1 MQLGDITNPE
11 DAQDWWYILLA
22 ILIVDVVVIF
32 LTKYLPDILGES
44 INLWYERFGLNAVIS
59 DVLIIAIGFFIARYA
74 YTHFIPA
81 NYGFNLWYFLAIL
94 VGIQL
99 VHDLFFYLAIIK
111 PIPEGHNRMIDVFK
125 RYSSGGIKIL
135 LSDAAMMI
143 ASALIAMSLKEGGPE
158 VYAGVSL
165 LTIYTLPYILETK
178 NKFSEF

>member
-1 MQLGDITNPE
+1 MMLGDITNPE

-59 DVLIIAIGFFIARYA
+59 DVLIIALGFFMARYA
-74 YTHFIPA
+74 YTHFVPA
-81 NYGFNLWYFLAIL
+81 SYGFNLLYFLAFL

-99 VHDLFFYLAIIK
+99 VHDLFFYFAIIK
-111 PIPEGHNRMIDVFK
+111 PIPQGHNRMIDVFK
-125 RYSSGGIKIL
+125 RYSRGGIKIL

-158 VYAGVSL
+158 VYAGLSL
-165 LTIYTLPYILETK
+165 FTVYTLPYILETK

>member
-1 MQLGDITNPE
+1 MLLGDITNPE
-11 DAQDWWYILLA
+11 DAKDWWYILLA

-32 LTKYLPDILGES
+32 LAKYLPDILGES

-74 YTHFIPA
+74 YTHFMPA
-81 NYGFNLWYFLAIL
+81 SYGFNLWYFLAIL
-94 VGIQL
+94 VLVQL
-99 VHDLFFYLAIIK
+99 VHDLFFYVAIIK
-111 PIPEGHNRMIDVFK
+111 PIPQGHNRMIDVFK
-125 RYSSGGIKIL
+125 RYSSGGVKIL

-143 ASALIAMSLKEGGPE
+143 ASALIAMYLKEAGPE
-158 VYAGVSL
+158 TYAGVSL

>member
-1 MQLGDITNPE
+1 MMLGDITNPE

-59 DVLIIAIGFFIARYA
+59 DVLIIALGFFMARYA
-74 YTHFIPA
+74 YTHFVPA
-81 NYGFNLWYFLAIL
+81 SYGFNLWYFLAFL

-99 VHDLFFYLAIIK
+99 VHDLFFYFAIIK
-111 PIPEGHNRMIDVFK
+111 PIPQGHNRMIDVFK
-125 RYSSGGIKIL
+125 RYSSGGVKIL

-158 VYAGVSL
+158 TYAGVSL
-165 LTIYTLPYILETK
+165 LSIYTLPYILETK

>member
-1 MQLGDITNPE
+1 MLLGDITNPE

-32 LTKYLPDILGES
+32 LAKYLPDILGES

-59 DVLIIAIGFFIARYA
+59 DVLIIALGFYTARYA
-74 YTHFIPA
+74 YTYFVPSS
-81 NYGFNLWYFLAIL
+81 YGFNLWYFLAFL

-99 VHDLFFYLAIIK
+99 VHDLFFYFAIIK
-111 PIPEGHNRMIDVFK
+111 PIPQGHNRMIDVFK
-125 RYSSGGIKIL
+125 RYSSGGVKIL

-158 VYAGVSL
+158 VYAGLSL
-165 LTIYTLPYILETK
+165 FTVYTLPYILETK

>member
-1 MQLGDITNPE
+1 MLLGDITNPE
-11 DAQDWWYILLA
+11 DAKDWWYILLA

-32 LTKYLPDILGES
+32 LAKYLPDILGES

-74 YTHFIPA
+74 YTHFMPA
-81 NYGFNLWYFLAIL
+81 SYGFNLWYFLAIL
-94 VGIQL
+94 VLVQL
-99 VHDLFFYLAIIK
+99 VHDLFFYVAIIK
-111 PIPEGHNRMIDVFK
+111 PIPQGHNRMIDVFK
-125 RYSSGGIKIL
+125 RYSSGGVKIL

-165 LTIYTLPYILETK
+165 LTVYTLPYILETK

>member
-1 MQLGDITNPE
+1 MMLGDITNPE
-11 DAQDWWYILLA
+11 DAQDWWYILVA
-22 ILIVDVVVIF
+22 ILIVDIVVIF

-59 DVLIIAIGFFIARYA
+59 DVLIIALGFFMARYA
-74 YTHFIPA
+74 YTYFVPSS
-81 NYGFNLWYFLAIL
+81 YGFNLLYFLAFL

-99 VHDLFFYLAIIK
+99 IHDLFFYFAIIK
-111 PIPEGHNRMIDVFK
+111 PIPQGHNRMIDVFK
-125 RYSSGGIKIL
+125 RYSSGGVKIL

-158 VYAGVSL
+158 TYAGVSL

>member
-1 MQLGDITNPE
+1 MLLGDITNPE
-11 DAQDWWYILLA
+11 DAKDWWYILLA

-32 LTKYLPDILGES
+32 LAKYLPDILGES

-74 YTHFIPA
+74 YTHFMPA
-81 NYGFNLWYFLAIL
+81 SYGFNLWYFLAIL
-94 VGIQL
+94 VLVQL
-99 VHDLFFYLAIIK
+99 VHDLFFYVAIIK
-111 PIPEGHNRMIDVFK
+111 PIPQGHNRMIDVFK
-125 RYSSGGIKIL
+125 RYSSGGVKIL

-143 ASALIAMSLKEGGPE
+143 ASALIAMSLKESGPE

-165 LTIYTLPYILETK
+165 LTVYTLPYILETK

>member
-1 MQLGDITNPE
+1 MLGDITNPE

-59 DVLIIAIGFFIARYA
+59 DVLIIALGFFMARYA
-74 YTHFIPA
+74 YTHFVPA
-81 NYGFNLWYFLAIL
+81 SYGFNLWYFLAFL

-99 VHDLFFYLAIIK
+99 VHDLFFYFAIIK
-111 PIPEGHNRMIDVFK
+111 PIPQGHNRMIDVFK
-125 RYSSGGIKIL
+125 RYSSGGVKIL

-158 VYAGVSL
+158 TYAGVSL
-165 LTIYTLPYILETK
+165 LSIYTLPYILETK

>member
-1 MQLGDITNPE
+1 MMLGDITNPE

-59 DVLIIAIGFFIARYA
+59 DVLIIALGFFMARYA
-74 YTHFIPA
+74 YTHFVPA
-81 NYGFNLWYFLAIL
+81 SYGFNLWYFLAFL

-99 VHDLFFYLAIIK
+99 VHDLFFYFAIIK
-111 PIPEGHNRMIDVFK
+111 PIPQGHNRMIDVFK
-125 RYSSGGIKIL
+125 RYSSGGVKIL

-165 LTIYTLPYILETK
+165 LTVYTLPYILETK

>member
-1 MQLGDITNPE
+1 MLLGDITNPE
-11 DAQDWWYILLA
+11 EIQDWWYILLA

-32 LTKYLPDILGES
+32 LTKYLPDTLGEP

-59 DVLIIAIGFFIARYA
+59 DVLIIAIGFFAARYT

-81 NYGFNLWYFLAIL
+81 SYGFNLWYFLAFL

-99 VHDLFFYLAIIK
+99 IHDLFFYFAIIK
-111 PIPEGHNRMIDVFK
+111 PIPQTHNRMIDVFK
-125 RYSSGGIKIL
+125 RYSKGGIKIL

-143 ASALIAMSLKEGGPE
+143 ASALIAMYLKEAGPE
-158 VYAGVSL
+158 TYAGLSL
-165 LTIYTLPYILETK
+165 FTVYTLPYILETK

>member
-1 MQLGDITNPE
+1 MLLGDITNPE
-11 DAQDWWYILLA
+11 DAKDWWYILLA

-32 LTKYLPDILGES
+32 LAKYLPDILGES

-74 YTHFIPA
+74 YTHFMPA
-81 NYGFNLWYFLAIL
+81 SYGFNLWYFLAIL
-94 VGIQL
+94 VLVQL
-99 VHDLFFYLAIIK
+99 VHDLFFYVAIIK
-111 PIPEGHNRMIDVFK
+111 PIPQGHNRMIDVFK
-125 RYSSGGIKIL
+125 RYSSGGVKIL

-143 ASALIAMSLKEGGPE
+143 ASALIAMSLKESGPE

-165 LTIYTLPYILETK
+165 FTVYTLPYILETK